1 MFSLKRYG
9 GETVRER
16 VCHSNDMAAKFSLTR
31 HGGDVF
37 THSVRGRGC
46 HSNGTGARFA
56 LKRYG
61 EEVFT
66 QTVQGGNLRLF
77 MGNSWG
83 MRGDFSLGIRSSE
96 EVQLQ
101 AAQIDTHVKSLTKPR
116 FPFYVRTG
124 FYNRLFSS
132 AGAVFSPSRHQNEG
146 SWHTNAAGGINMHV
160 LGIEIHAPD
169 DKI

>member
-61 EEVFT
+61 DEVFT
-66 QTVQGGNLRLF
+66 QTVWGGNLRLF
-77 MGNSWG
+77 MRNSWG

-124 FYNRLFSS
+124 SLLRAFLVTFSLPFLVLF
-132 AGAVFSPSRHQNEG
+132 FEG
-146 SWHTNAAGGINMHV
+146 FLA
-160 LGIEIHAPD
+160 
-169 DKI
+169 